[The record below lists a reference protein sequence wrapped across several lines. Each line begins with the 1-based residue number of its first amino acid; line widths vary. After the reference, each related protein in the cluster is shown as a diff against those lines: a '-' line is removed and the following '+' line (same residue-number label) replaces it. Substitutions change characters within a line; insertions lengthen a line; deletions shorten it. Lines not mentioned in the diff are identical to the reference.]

1 MYSDAGT
8 AVAESLCV
16 GQVLV
21 PAGLHRVDLEDRALR
36 STGTGGRG
44 PGEGAD
50 QAGDS
55 DGGEDGAGEA
65 AARHED
71 SWRTTVAN
79 PATLRRVTVA
89 GKTADG

>member
-1 MYSDAGT
+1 MYSDCGT
-8 AVAESLCV
+8 AVAESLASTRFSFPLDCT
-16 GQVLV
+16 GLTLKTAPCGAPAPAAGV
-21 PAGLHRVDLEDRALR
+21 PERAP
-36 STGTGGRG
+36 T
-44 PGEGAD
+44 

-55 DGGEDGAGEA
+55 DDGEDGAGEA

-79 PATLRRVTVA
+79 PATLRRVTAA